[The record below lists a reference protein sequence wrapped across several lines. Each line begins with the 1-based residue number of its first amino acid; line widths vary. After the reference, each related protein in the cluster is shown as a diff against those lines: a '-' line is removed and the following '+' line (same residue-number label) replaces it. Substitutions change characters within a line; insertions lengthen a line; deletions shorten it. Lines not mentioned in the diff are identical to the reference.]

1 MNTTGSLFP
10 IRHSLTHH
18 YHHHH
23 HDSPPHHH
31 HHRDYHQPPPHH
43 HGDDLK
49 DVGDPMLGEGG
60 GEGELAVQLAVAA
73 LEDHP
78 VLPACAFGDDEYVWL
93 NVECVLIVWFQC

>member
-1 MNTTGSLFP
+1 MFTSTKLVTLHG
-10 IRHSLTHH
+10 
-18 YHHHH
+18 HHHH
-23 HDSPPHHH
+23 QPHH
-31 HHRDYHQPPPHH
+31 QPHH
-43 HGDDLK
+43 GGHLK
-49 DVGDPMLGEGG
+49 DVGHPVLGEGG